1 MKLVRIAAATA
12 LVAALT
18 GCSATNPILTQHV
31 YAASDGAR
39 ITLGESIEAE
49 NFLVLTDEAGA
60 PGALI
65 GALTNRGSQDTVVT
79 IEIAGAG
86 RHEVPVAAGD
96 SVRFTGEDILRF
108 DAVDVPPGDNAPITL
123 STGADGAKSVT
134 VPVLD
139 GTLPEYAEV
148 LAGL

>member
-1 MKLVRIAAATA
+1 MKLARIAAATA

-18 GCSATNPILTQHV
+18 GCSVTNPIQTQV
-31 YAASDGAR
+31 NYAASDGAR
-39 ITLGESIEAE
+39 IVLGSTIEAK
-49 NFLVLTDEAGA
+49 NILLLTDAAGE

-65 GALTNRGSQDTVVT
+65 GAVTNRGSEDTVVT
-79 IEIAGAG
+79 IDIIGAG

-96 SVRFTGEDILRF
+96 SVRFTGEDVLRF
-108 DAVDVPPGDNAPITL
+108 DAVDVAPGTTAPITV
-123 STGADGAKSVT
+123 STGADGAKSLT

-139 GTLPEYAEV
+139 GSLPEYAEV

>member
-1 MKLVRIAAATA
+1 MKPVRIAAAAA

-18 GCSATNPILTQHV
+18 GCSVTNPIQTQFL

-39 ITLGESIEAE
+39 IVLGQIEAE
-49 NFLVLTDEAGA
+49 NMLVLTEATGS

-65 GALTNRGSQDTVVT
+65 GAVTNRSKTDQVVT
-79 IEIAGAG
+79 IDIIGAG
-86 RHEVPVAAGD
+86 RHEVPVPAG
-96 SVRFTGEDILRF
+96 SIVRFTGEDILRF
-108 DAVDVPPGDNAPITL
+108 DAVDVQPGATAPITV
-123 STGADGAKSVT
+123 STGTEGAKSVT